1 MLTQAERLV
10 FIFISIIIA
19 IVFTENSNYVFVL
32 YYFEATQT
40 EAAIHSEALGKLL
53 QERSLELY
61 NLRKELKE
69 KRFCYAN
76 LTLEDLQF
84 YTGITSKEL
93 IRWVLSMI
101 EDKSKIFA
109 KSSTLE
115 DHLLIVLM
123 KLKLELC
130 NRDISIRFGI
140 KTQLTSKILATAC

>member
-1 MLTQAERLV
+1 M
-10 FIFISIIIA
+10 
-19 IVFTENSNYVFVL
+19 
-32 YYFEATQT
+32 
-40 EAAIHSEALGKLL
+40 
-53 QERSLELY
+53 
-61 NLRKELKE
+61 KE

-93 IRWVLSMI
+93 FRWVLSMI

-123 KLKLELC
+123 KLKLELF

-140 KTQLTSKILATAC
+140 KTQLTSKIYRYYLPLLAKELAFLIVWPERDTLRKNLPPCFTSFKNCCVIIDCTEIYIESPSNLNARAQT